1 MPISAKL
8 FRIERYPTNLP
19 IETIP
24 VTFNTQTD
32 ITLRTKVELLGQS
45 EYGDLTKLQIT
56 HDTGREFAGIGY
68 SEEQGRIDDLIH
80 IANENLFPAFVDDE
94 RQWLISAYS
103 SKQVFNAAFKRLRAW
118 MPTDANDSQ
127 LRAKPV
133 GIDLLRMKASYDVQ
147 AEGPQ
152 IKGGWFSRI
161 QLLNVDVAY
170 IGGIDVSTS
179 EDWGRYETNG
189 LISAMR
195 VDYPNDDPDLEPSR
209 LLLTKDGSVFSY
221 KTLPEGEFLRLILP
235 IFDFAKQ
242 FITED

>member
-1 MPISAKL
+1 MPLTS
-8 FRIERYPTNLP
+8 
-19 IETIP
+19 
-24 VTFNTQTD
+24 NTQTD
-32 ITLRTKVELLGQS
+32 IELRTKVELLGQS

-56 HDTGREFAGIGY
+56 HDVGRDFEGVGY
-68 SEEQGRIDDLIH
+68 SEVHGRIDDLIH
-80 IANENLFPAFVDDE
+80 IASVNLFPAFVYEE

-118 MPTDANDSQ
+118 APIDANESQ

-133 GIDLLRMKASYDVQ
+133 GIDLLRMKAAYDLQ

-170 IGGIDVSTS
+170 IGGTEVATS
-179 EDWGRYETNG
+179 EDWDRYETNG

-195 VDYPNDDPDLEPSR
+195 VDYPNDDPELEPSR

-235 IFDFAKQ
+235 IFDFARQ
-242 FITED
+242 FVTEE

>member
-8 FRIERYPTNLP
+8 FHIERYPVNLP
-19 IETIP
+19 IETMP
-24 VTFNTQTD
+24 TTANSQTN
-32 ITLRTKVELLGQS
+32 ITLRTKVELLGHS
-45 EYGDLTKLQIT
+45 EYGTLTKLQIT
-56 HDTGREFAGIGY
+56 HDLGHDFEGVGY
-68 SEEQGRIDDLIH
+68 SKEQGRIDDLIH
-80 IANENLFPAFVDDE
+80 IASENAFPAFVDDG

-118 MPTDANDSQ
+118 MPIDANESQ

-133 GIDLLRMKASYDVQ
+133 GIDLLRMKDSYDQQ

-170 IGGIDVSTS
+170 IGGSDVATS
-179 EDWGRYETNG
+179 EDWDRYETNG

-195 VDYPNDDPDLEPSR
+195 VDYPNDDPDQEPFR

-221 KTLPEGEFLRLILP
+221 KVFPEGEFLKLILP